1 MITKIILTLSL
12 VANIALSY
20 VLFTKSEGPEL
31 ERIVIETPAERSGN
45 LESSVSMTAAA
56 PVVKVESTSK
66 EENKKSAVSASFQD
80 MPAESEIREAS
91 EKMETDRFEFMT
103 NELGM
108 TEEKVLQ
115 HNKIRE
121 NFFKKTSSFW
131 EKNPMRELSF
141 KERRKLI
148 ELEEEFHNNLMKL
161 HGKKNWE
168 KYQKYRERYNERS
181 FKSQMEDNRP
191 SVFMGL

>member
-1 MITKIILTLSL
+1 MITKIILTISL
-12 VANIALSY
+12 VTN
-20 VLFTKSEGPEL
+20 FTLAYFLVSKKDEPKL
-31 ERIVIETPAERSGN
+31 ERIVIETPAEKPV
-45 LESSVSMTAAA
+45 SVETTVSTTASA
-56 PVVKVESTSK
+56 PKVMPEVK
-66 EENKKSAVSASFQD
+66 EEKRPMLSANYHD

-91 EKMETDRFEFMT
+91 EKMETDRQEFMM

-108 TEEKVLQ
+108 TEDKIAQ

-131 EKNPMRELSF
+131 KKNPMRELTF

-148 ELEEEFHNNLMKL
+148 EFEEEFHNNLIKL
-161 HGKKNWE
+161 HGEKNWA
-168 KYQKYRERYNERS
+168 KYQKFREKYNEKS

-191 SVFMGL
+191 TVFMGL